1 MTLYKRLFLRQ
12 FFFVIL
18 FFLNT
23 NSVAQS
29 EGEQIFKSN
38 CAACH
43 TIGGGKLIGPDAKE
57 WLGSDR
63 FVSTDDPLGTL
74 VKYVQNPA
82 DFGVLEMPAQ
92 ALTAGEIKQVLDY
105 VDGYVPEVKEVVTS
119 SVVEEEEESMNTD
132 IFLLILT
139 LILFLLILVLV
150 SVKNNLKESMSL
162 PTETVFESFKN
173 YVTINR
179 NKIII
184 GFVLFV
190 SLMYLVYNL
199 MMGVG
204 VVEKYQPDQPI
215 AFSHEIHAGLNGV
228 DCNYC
233 HSSAKNSAHSG
244 VPSANVCMNCHAVVK
259 GGDDE
264 AKNEIGKIW
273 KSFGLDIETDDFD
286 WNKVDTYDQTPIEWV
301 RVHNL
306 PDHAYFNHAQH
317 VTVGGLECQQCHG
330 NMQEKTVGQVATAEE
345 LNKIDYNIKDGIEFD
360 HPTLTMGWC
369 IDCHRQKEVDMD
381 DNDYYTEMHK
391 NFKEKHEG
399 EENFTVD
406 MIGGLECGKCHY

>member
-23 NSVAQS
+23 NLVAQS

-119 SVVEEEEESMNTD
+119 SVVVVEEESMNTD

-228 DCNYC
+228 DCNYG

>member
-23 NSVAQS
+23 NLEAQS

-57 WLGSDR
+57 WLASDR

-119 SVVEEEEESMNTD
+119 IEVSEEESTNPV
-132 IFLLILT
+132 IFLLIVT

-150 SVKNNLKESMSL
+150 SVKNNLKESLSL

-184 GFVLFV
+184 GFVLFI
-190 SLMYLVYNL
+190 SLMYLLYNL

-215 AFSHEIHAGLNGV
+215 AFSHELHAGLNGV

-259 GGDDE
+259 GGDDK

-286 WNKVDTYDQTPIEWV
+286 WNKLDTYQQTPIEWI

-306 PDHAYFNHAQH
+306 PDHILITQH
-317 VTVGGLECQQCHG
+317 DSW
-330 NMQEKTVGQVATAEE
+330 K
-345 LNKIDYNIKDGIEFD
+345 
-360 HPTLTMGWC
+360 
-369 IDCHRQKEVDMD
+369 
-381 DNDYYTEMHK
+381 
-391 NFKEKHEG
+391 
-399 EENFTVD
+399 
-406 MIGGLECGKCHY
+406 

>member
-1 MTLYKRLFLRQ
+1 MSLFNKIFLRQ
-12 FFFVIL
+12 LFISCIFFNSISL
-18 FFLNT
+18 F
-23 NSVAQS
+23 AQS

-57 WLGSDR
+57 WLNSDR
-63 FVSTDDPLGTL
+63 FTSTDDPIGTL

-82 DFGVLEMPAQ
+82 DFGVLQMPAQ
-92 ALTAGEIKQVLDY
+92 ALNSDEIKQVLAY
-105 VDGYVPEVKEVVTS
+105 VEDYVPEVKEVVD
-119 SVVEEEEESMNTD
+119 VVVDETEEEVFSTD
-132 IFLLILT
+132 IY
-139 LILFLLILVLV
+139 LILFITILIALILILV
-150 SVKNNLKESMSL
+150 SVKNSLKESMSQ
-162 PTETVFESFKN
+162 PTETVFESVKYF
-173 YVTINR
+173 VTINR

-184 GFVLFV
+184 GFILFV
-190 SLMYLVYNL
+190 SLMYLLYHL

-215 AFSHEIHAGLNGV
+215 AFSHEVHAGLNGV

-233 HSSAKNSAHSG
+233 HSSAKKSAHSG

-259 GGDDE
+259 GDDDE
-264 AKNEIGKIW
+264 AKQEIGKIW
-273 KSFGLDIETDDFD
+273 KSFGLDIETDEFVWDS
-286 WNKVDTYDQTPIEWV
+286 VSSYDQTPIEWI

-330 NMQEKTVGQVATAEE
+330 NMQEKTVGQVATQEE
-345 LNKIDYNIKDGIEFD
+345 LNKIEFNIKDGIEFD

-369 IDCHRQKEVDMD
+369 IDCHRQKDVDLVN
-381 DNDYYTEMHK
+381 NDYYADMHEK
-391 NFKEKHEG
+391 MKQKHEG
-399 EENFTVD
+399 VENFTVD

>member
-1 MTLYKRLFLRQ
+1 MTLFNKFFLRQ
-12 FFFVIL
+12 LFISFL
-18 FFLNT
+18 FFSTT
-23 NSVAQS
+23 NLVAQS

-43 TIGGGKLIGPDAKE
+43 LIGGGKLIGPDAKE
-57 WLGSDR
+57 WLNSDR
-63 FVSTDDPLGTL
+63 FTSTDDPIGTL

-82 DFGVLEMPAQ
+82 DFGVLQMPEHK
-92 ALTAGEIKQVLDY
+92 LTSDEIKQVLNY
-105 VDGYVPEVKEVVTS
+105 VENYVPEVKEVVDV
-119 SVVEEEEESMNTD
+119 VVEETEEEVFSTD
-132 IFLLILT
+132 IY
-139 LILFLLILVLV
+139 LILFITILIALILILV
-150 SVKNNLKESMSL
+150 SVKNSLKESMSQ
-162 PTETVFESFKN
+162 PTETVLESVKYF
-173 YVTINR
+173 VTINR

-184 GFVLFV
+184 GFILFV
-190 SLMYLVYNL
+190 SLMYLLYHL

-215 AFSHEIHAGLNGV
+215 AFSHEVHAGLNGV

-233 HSSAKNSAHSG
+233 HSSAKKSAHSG

-259 GGDDE
+259 GDDDE
-264 AKNEIGKIW
+264 AKQEIGKIW
-273 KSFGLDIETDDFD
+273 KSFGLDIETDEFVWDS
-286 WNKVDTYDQTPIEWV
+286 VSSYDQTPIEWI

-330 NMQEKTVGQVATAEE
+330 NMQEKTVGQVATQEE
-345 LNKIDYNIKDGIEFD
+345 LNKIEFNIKDGIEFD

-369 IDCHRQKEVDMD
+369 IDCHRQKEVDLVN
-381 DNDYYTEMHK
+381 NDYYADMHEK
-391 NFKEKHEG
+391 MKQKHEG
-399 EENFTVD
+399 VENFTVD

>member
-1 MTLYKRLFLRQ
+1 MTLYKRFFLSQ
-12 FFFVIL
+12 FVFVIL
-18 FFLNT
+18 FFLNI
-23 NSVAQS
+23 NLAAQS

-57 WLGSDR
+57 WLSSDR

-119 SVVEEEEESMNTD
+119 IEVAEEESTNPV
-132 IFLLILT
+132 IILLIVT

-150 SVKNNLKESMSL
+150 SVKNNLKESLSL

-184 GFVLFV
+184 GFVLFI
-190 SLMYLVYNL
+190 SLMYLLYNL

-215 AFSHEIHAGLNGV
+215 AFSHELHAGLNGV

-259 GGDDE
+259 GGDDK

-286 WNKVDTYDQTPIEWV
+286 WNKLDTYQQTPIEWI

-369 IDCHRQKEVDMD
+369 IDCHRQKEVDMEG
-381 DNDYYTEMHK
+381 NDYYTEMHK
-391 NFKEKHEG
+391 NIKEKHEG
-399 EENFTVD
+399 VENFTVD

>member
-1 MTLYKRLFLRQ
+1 M
-12 FFFVIL
+12 
-18 FFLNT
+18 
-23 NSVAQS
+23 
-29 EGEQIFKSN
+29 
-38 CAACH
+38 
-43 TIGGGKLIGPDAKE
+43 
-57 WLGSDR
+57 
-63 FVSTDDPLGTL
+63 
-74 VKYVQNPA
+74 
-82 DFGVLEMPAQ
+82 
-92 ALTAGEIKQVLDY
+92 
-105 VDGYVPEVKEVVTS
+105 
-119 SVVEEEEESMNTD
+119 
-132 IFLLILT
+132 
-139 LILFLLILVLV
+139 
-150 SVKNNLKESMSL
+150 
-162 PTETVFESFKN
+162 
-173 YVTINR
+173 
-179 NKIII
+179 
-184 GFVLFV
+184 FV

-286 WNKVDTYDQTPIEWV
+286 WNKVDTYNQTPIEWV

-369 IDCHRQKEVDMD
+369 IDCHRQKEVNMEE
-381 DNDYYTEMHK
+381 NDYYTEMHK
-391 NFKEKHEG
+391 NLKEKHGTEEG
-399 EENFTVD
+399 FTVD

>member
-1 MTLYKRLFLRQ
+1 MTLFNKIFLRQ
-12 FFFVIL
+12 LFISCIFFISISL
-18 FFLNT
+18 FG
-23 NSVAQS
+23 QS

-57 WLGSDR
+57 WLNSDR
-63 FVSTDDPLGTL
+63 FTSTDDPIGTL

-82 DFGVLEMPAQ
+82 DFGVLQMPAQ
-92 ALTAGEIKQVLDY
+92 ALNSDEIKQVLNY
-105 VDGYVPEVKEVVTS
+105 VEDYVPEVKEVVDL
-119 SVVEEEEESMNTD
+119 VVDETDEEVFSTD
-132 IFLLILT
+132 IY
-139 LILFLLILVLV
+139 LILFITILIVLILILV
-150 SVKNNLKESMSL
+150 SVKNSLKESMSQ
-162 PTETVFESFKN
+162 PTETVFESVKYF
-173 YVTINR
+173 VTINR

-184 GFVLFV
+184 GFILFV
-190 SLMYLVYNL
+190 SLMYLLYHL

-233 HSSAKNSAHSG
+233 HSSAKKSAHSG

-259 GGDDE
+259 GDDDE
-264 AKNEIGKIW
+264 ATQEIGKIW
-273 KSFGLDIETDDFD
+273 KSFGLDIETDEFVWDS
-286 WNKVDTYDQTPIEWV
+286 VSSYDQTPIEWI

-330 NMQEKTVGQVATAEE
+330 NMQDKTVGQVATQEE
-345 LNKIDYNIKDGIEFD
+345 LNKIEFNIKDGIEFD

-369 IDCHRQKEVDMD
+369 IDCHRQKKVDLVN
-381 DNDYYTEMHK
+381 NDYYADMHEK
-391 NFKEKHEG
+391 MKEKHEG
-399 EENFTVD
+399 VENFTVD